1 MKVLT
6 ELSHAD
12 LLAEDAALLPD
23 REALGFI
30 NIAPVT
36 AINLALAINAA
47 SLGSLASATAGQ
59 FITVGQA

>member
-1 MKVLT
+1 MKALT
-6 ELSHAD
+6 ELTHAD

-36 AINLALAINAA
+36 AVNLALAINAA
-47 SLGSLASATAGQ
+47 SVGSLASAAAGQ
-59 FITVGQA
+59 FISVSQA